1 MEGPTPVSALLHAAT
16 MVTAGIYLL
25 MRLNILIE
33 WSDDLLLII
42 SWFGGLSALTGALG
56 GFYDLD
62 IKKII
67 AYSTISQLGYM
78 VISVG
83 FSLYSITLWH
93 LINHA
98 LFKALLFLS
107 AGAILHNVADVQDIR
122 KYGSLKFYQPNL
134 YLFILIGN
142 LSIMAF
148 PFMTGF
154 YSKDLILDLIFS
166 THSNF
171 LFFLIY
177 IAALFTAS
185 YSLKLLIF
193 TFLAQPNFTFSNQP
207 LTHSLSLSFFIP
219 LFTLSLG
226 AIFFGDL
233 STGIF
238 NTLDF
243 SIHPSHFIEKN
254 NLIFHLASNL
264 TVVPLLFFLLLIISP
279 KFINYSVFTFI
290 FPSVLTNINL
300 IWSALLLRIFNYSN
314 VFLRYIDRGL
324 LEILTPYG
332 LNLFFHYLAYR
343 LELLSTGYFNHLL
356 LPLILFL
363 IIFFI

>member
-1 MEGPTPVSALLHAAT
+1 LPTPVSALLHAAT

-78 VISVG
+78 VISIG

-107 AGAILHNVADVQDIR
+107 AGAILHNVADIQDLR
-122 KYGSLKFYQPNL
+122 KYGSLKFYQPSL

-166 THSNF
+166 TNSNF

-185 YSLKLLIF
+185 YSFKLLIF
-193 TFLAQPNFTFSNQP
+193 TFLAQPNFSYHNQP
-207 LTHSLSLSFFIP
+207 LTDSLSLSFFVP
-219 LFTLSLG
+219 LFILSLG
-226 AIFFGDL
+226 AIFFGDF
-233 STGIF
+233 STAIF
-238 NTLDF
+238 NTLSF
-243 SIHPSHFIEKN
+243 SIHPVHFIEKN

-264 TVVPLLFFLLLIISP
+264 TIIPLIFFVLLIVSP
-279 KFINYSVFTFI
+279 KFFNFKFFTFI
-290 FPSVLTNINL
+290 FPSVLTNIN
-300 IWSALLLRIFNYSN
+300 
-314 VFLRYIDRGL
+314 
-324 LEILTPYG
+324 
-332 LNLFFHYLAYR
+332 
-343 LELLSTGYFNHLL
+343 
-356 LPLILFL
+356 
-363 IIFFI
+363 